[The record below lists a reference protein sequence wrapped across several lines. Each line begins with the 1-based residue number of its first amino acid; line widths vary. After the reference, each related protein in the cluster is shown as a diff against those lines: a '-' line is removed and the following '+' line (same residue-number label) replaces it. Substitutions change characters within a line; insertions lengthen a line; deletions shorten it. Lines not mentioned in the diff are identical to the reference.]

1 LKRLLNLSILFFF
14 CGCNLYAQ
22 TGFDSSQVSFI
33 PQPARNSIST
43 VFNKELSIYS
53 LLSRVNYSYATGRF
67 NFRVTEDLNSS
78 LLKYSGSNTTRDENV
93 LKLSGDYNHS
103 SFFNPGFM
111 VSSQIYSDS
120 RTTDINTA
128 ASNFGIL
135 YNRVVLED
143 LVKILPFA
151 GYIEDVQSGVS
162 NNGSIY
168 GIQGGMER
176 TMFSDFIVGTGFQF
190 RNEDISPRKNTLRDI
205 SASVENFFDREVR
218 NSLSVRYHEAG
229 RDFFFDADSS
239 IKQLFMIDKNQQRRN
254 ERLISVAD
262 EFLYSGLI
270 SNTSVALRFNFSDRL
285 VERTTRYRKPDDLFP
300 TSFDSQIEEL
310 KFDLGTGINYSSEIA
325 DLKFAI
331 NYAERNEKFLL
342 INPGNS
348 NPDHFEQRQKNE
360 GIKNNIASQVF
371 LSFSGAVYLSSS
383 DKVDLSLS
391 HFKLRYDTPSSENI
405 DERDELL
412 AQFRIRYTRLI
423 NSKLGVFAGFDM
435 SYGKLV
441 YILAARSSN
450 NNTNRIFKLNTGY
463 TYEGRGFRN
472 HGNFEIIANYLVYD
486 FEDLNPGF
494 KSFSFRQISLSD
506 SLTVSLADGLDLEF
520 TGFYKLSEQGD
531 LKWSDYKIKPGREI
545 TEILLLPAFA
555 TRIGD
560 YTFKLGLR
568 YYSYLSDL
576 IVNEEEK
583 EENYYRGLAP
593 LAEINAFIAD
603 TFQLALKGWY
613 EMIDSKGNNRR
624 YLTTLNLSAKWML

>member
-1 LKRLLNLSILFFF
+1 MVLYGVSLK
-14 CGCNLYAQ
+14 AQ
-22 TGFDSSQVSFI
+22 SGFDTTQVSFL
-33 PQPARNSIST
+33 PPASRNSVLT

-53 LLSRVNYSYATGRF
+53 LLSKINYSLASGRF
-67 NFRVTEDLNSS
+67 NFRVTEELNSS

-93 LKLSGDYNHS
+93 LKLSSDYNHS
-103 SFFNPGFM
+103 NFFNPGFM
-111 VSSQIYSDS
+111 VSSQLYSDS
-120 RTTDINTA
+120 RITDINTA

-135 YNRVVLED
+135 YNRLLLED
-143 LVKILPFA
+143 LVNILPFG
-151 GYIEDVQSGVS
+151 GYIEDVQSGIS
-162 NNGSIY
+162 NSGLIY
-168 GIQGGMER
+168 GVQGGMER
-176 TMFSDFIVGTGFQF
+176 TLFSDFMIGSGFQF

-205 SASVENFFDREVR
+205 TASLENFFDSEVR

-229 RDFFFDADSS
+229 RDFFFDADSAL
-239 IKQLFMIDKNQQRRN
+239 KQFFLIDKNQQRRN
-254 ERLISVAD
+254 ERFINISD
-262 EFLYSGLI
+262 EFHYSGLL
-270 SNTSVALRFNFSDRL
+270 SNTSVSIGFNFSDRL
-285 VERTTRYRKPDDLFP
+285 VERTTRYRRPDDLFP

-310 KFDLGTGINYSSEIA
+310 KFDISSAINYTSEFTV
-325 DLKFAI
+325 LKLVTS
-331 NYAERNEKFLL
+331 YAERNEKFLL

-360 GIKNNIASQVF
+360 GIKNNIASQIF
-371 LSFSGAVYLSSS
+371 LSLTGSVYLSNS

-391 HFKLRYDTPSSENI
+391 HFKLRYDTPSNENI

-412 AQFRIRYTRLI
+412 AQFRVRYTRLI
-423 NSKLGVFAGFDM
+423 NSSLAVFAGFDM

-463 TYEGRGFRN
+463 SYEGRGFRN

-506 SLTVSLADGLDLEF
+506 SLSVALADGLNLEF

-555 TRIGD
+555 TTLGD

-568 YYSYLSDL
+568 YYSYLSDV
-576 IVNEEEK
+576 IVNEEKK

-593 LAEINAFIAD
+593 LAEINTTIAD

-624 YLTTLNLSAKWML
+624 YLTTLNLSAKWLL

>member
-1 LKRLLNLSILFFF
+1 MVLYGVSLK
-14 CGCNLYAQ
+14 AQ
-22 TGFDSSQVSFI
+22 SGFDTTQVSFL
-33 PQPARNSIST
+33 PPASRNSVLT

-53 LLSRVNYSYATGRF
+53 LLSKINYSLASGRF
-67 NFRVTEDLNSS
+67 NFRVTEELNSS

-93 LKLSGDYNHS
+93 LKLSSDYNHS
-103 SFFNPGFM
+103 NFFNPGFM
-111 VSSQIYSDS
+111 VSSQLYSDS
-120 RTTDINTA
+120 RITDINTA

-135 YNRVVLED
+135 YNRLLLED
-143 LVKILPFA
+143 LVNILPFG
-151 GYIEDVQSGVS
+151 GYIEDVQSGIS
-162 NNGSIY
+162 NSGLIY
-168 GIQGGMER
+168 GVQGGMER
-176 TMFSDFIVGTGFQF
+176 TLFSDFMIGSGFQF

-205 SASVENFFDREVR
+205 TASLENFFDSEVR

-229 RDFFFDADSS
+229 RDFFFDADSAL
-239 IKQLFMIDKNQQRRN
+239 KQFFLIDKNQQRRN
-254 ERLISVAD
+254 ERFINISD
-262 EFLYSGLI
+262 EFHYSGLL
-270 SNTSVALRFNFSDRL
+270 SNTSVSIGFNFSDRL
-285 VERTTRYRKPDDLFP
+285 VERSTRYRRPDDLFP

-310 KFDLGTGINYSSEIA
+310 KFDISSAINYTSEFTV
-325 DLKFAI
+325 LKLVTS
-331 NYAERNEKFLL
+331 YAERNEKFLL

-360 GIKNNIASQVF
+360 GIKNNIASQIF
-371 LSFSGAVYLSSS
+371 LSLTGSVYLSNS

-391 HFKLRYDTPSSENI
+391 HFKLRYDTPSNENI

-412 AQFRIRYTRLI
+412 AQFRVRYTRLI
-423 NSKLGVFAGFDM
+423 NSSLAVFAGFDM

-463 TYEGRGFRN
+463 SYEGRGFRN

-506 SLTVSLADGLDLEF
+506 SLSVTLADGLNLEF

-555 TRIGD
+555 TTLGD

-568 YYSYLSDL
+568 YYSYLSDV
-576 IVNEEEK
+576 IVNEEKK

-593 LAEINAFIAD
+593 LAEINTTIAD

-624 YLTTLNLSAKWML
+624 YLTTLNLSAKWLL

>member
-1 LKRLLNLSILFFF
+1 MVLNGVSLK
-14 CGCNLYAQ
+14 AQ
-22 TGFDSSQVSFI
+22 PGFDTTQVSFL
-33 PQPARNSIST
+33 PPASRNSVST

-53 LLSRVNYSYATGRF
+53 LLSKINYSLASGRF
-67 NFRVTEDLNSS
+67 NFRVTEELNSS

-93 LKLSGDYNHS
+93 LKLSGDYNHGN
-103 SFFNPGFM
+103 FFNPGFM
-111 VSSQIYSDS
+111 VSSQLYSDS

-135 YNRVVLED
+135 YNRLLLED
-143 LVKILPFA
+143 LVNILPF
-151 GYIEDVQSGVS
+151 GGLIEDVQSGIS
-162 NNGSIY
+162 NRGLIY
-168 GIQGGMER
+168 GVQGGMER
-176 TMFSDFIVGTGFQF
+176 TLFSDFMIGSGFQF

-205 SASVENFFDREVR
+205 TASVENFFDSEVR

-229 RDFFFDADSS
+229 RDFFFDADSAL
-239 IKQLFMIDKNQQRRN
+239 KQFFLIDKNQQRRN
-254 ERLISVAD
+254 ERFINISD
-262 EFLYSGLI
+262 EFHYSGLL
-270 SNTSVALRFNFSDRL
+270 SNTSVSIGFNFSDRL
-285 VERTTRYRKPDDLFP
+285 VERTTRYRRPDDLFP

-310 KFDLGTGINYSSEIA
+310 KFDISSGINYTSEVTV
-325 DLKFAI
+325 LKLVTS
-331 NYAERNEKFLL
+331 YAERNEKFLL

-360 GIKNNIASQVF
+360 GIKNNIASQIF
-371 LSFSGAVYLSSS
+371 LSLTGSVYLSNS

-391 HFKLRYDTPSSENI
+391 HFKLRYDTPSNENI

-412 AQFRIRYTRLI
+412 AQFRVRYTRLI
-423 NSKLGVFAGFDM
+423 NSSLAVFAGFDM

-463 TYEGRGFRN
+463 SYEGPGFRN

-506 SLTVSLADGLDLEF
+506 SLTVALGDGLDLEF

-555 TRIGD
+555 TTLGD

-568 YYSYLSDL
+568 YYSYLSDI
-576 IVNEEEK
+576 IVNEEKK

-593 LAEINAFIAD
+593 LAEINAFISD

>member
-1 LKRLLNLSILFFF
+1 MVLYGVSLK
-14 CGCNLYAQ
+14 AQ
-22 TGFDSSQVSFI
+22 SGFDTTQVSFL
-33 PQPARNSIST
+33 PPASRNSVLT

-53 LLSRVNYSYATGRF
+53 LLSKINYSLASGRF
-67 NFRVTEDLNSS
+67 NFRVTEELNSS

-103 SFFNPGFM
+103 NFFNPGFM
-111 VSSQIYSDS
+111 VSSQLYSDS
-120 RTTDINTA
+120 RITDINTA

-135 YNRVVLED
+135 YNRLLLED
-143 LVKILPFA
+143 LVNILPFG
-151 GYIEDVQSGVS
+151 GYIEDVQSGIS
-162 NNGSIY
+162 NSGLIY
-168 GIQGGMER
+168 GVQGGMER
-176 TMFSDFIVGTGFQF
+176 TLFSDFMIGSGFQF

-205 SASVENFFDREVR
+205 TASVENFFDSEVR

-229 RDFFFDADSS
+229 RDFFFDADSAL
-239 IKQLFMIDKNQQRRN
+239 KQFFLIDKNQQRRN
-254 ERLISVAD
+254 ERFINISD
-262 EFLYSGLI
+262 EFHYSGLL
-270 SNTSVALRFNFSDRL
+270 SNTSVSIGFNFSDRL
-285 VERTTRYRKPDDLFP
+285 VERSTRYRRPDDLFP

-310 KFDLGTGINYSSEIA
+310 KFDISSGINYTSEFTV
-325 DLKFAI
+325 LKLVTS
-331 NYAERNEKFLL
+331 YAERNEKFLL

-360 GIKNNIASQVF
+360 GIKNNIASQIF
-371 LSFSGAVYLSSS
+371 LSLTGSVYLSNS

-391 HFKLRYDTPSSENI
+391 HFKLRYDTPSNENI

-412 AQFRIRYTRLI
+412 AQFRVRYTRLI
-423 NSKLGVFAGFDM
+423 NSSLAVFAGFDM

-463 TYEGRGFRN
+463 SYEGRGFRN

-506 SLTVSLADGLDLEF
+506 SLSVALADGLNLEF

-555 TRIGD
+555 TTLGD

-568 YYSYLSDL
+568 YYSYLSDV
-576 IVNEEEK
+576 IVNEEKK

-593 LAEINAFIAD
+593 LAEINTTIAD

-624 YLTTLNLSAKWML
+624 YLTTLNLSAKWLL